1 MTGKKRIF
9 TGVKIDFTE
18 RTQNFYS
25 SAKDAL
31 NESDIKWTE
40 PENMHITLKFL
51 GDVPADRVP
60 EISAKLKN
68 IAKSHAE
75 FKPLLKG
82 VGVFRDFYRP
92 KILWF
97 GLRNCPEF
105 EKIKNDIENSL
116 GDMGFEIDYRKF
128 TPHLTVGR
136 FKTSVSSDQLKKF
149 VNANREIYLQA
160 VDIKDII
167 IYESVLSSAGSQY
180 TVLEKFPLGM
190 EEGFREI
197 KF

>member
-1 MTGKKRIF
+1 MTEKKRIF

-51 GDVPADRVP
+51 GDVKVDKIPK
-60 EISAKLKN
+60 ISAKLKN
-68 IAKSHAE
+68 IAKSHDE

-82 VGVFRDFYRP
+82 VGVFKDFYRP

-116 GDMGFEIDYRKF
+116 SDIGFEIDYRKF

-149 VNANREIYLQA
+149 VNTNREVYLQA
-160 VDIKDII
+160 VSIRDII
-167 IYESVLSSAGSQY
+167 LYESVLSSAGSQY
-180 TVLEKFPLGM
+180 TVLEKFPLGI

>member
-1 MTGKKRIF
+1 MAEKKRIF

-51 GDVPADRVP
+51 GDVQADKIP
-60 EISAKLKN
+60 KISAKLKN
-68 IAKSHAE
+68 IAKSHDE

-82 VGVFRDFYRP
+82 VGVFKDFYRP

-105 EKIKNDIENSL
+105 EKIKNGIENSL
-116 GDMGFEIDYRKF
+116 SDIGFEIDYRKF

-149 VNANREIYLQA
+149 VNTNREVYLQA
-160 VDIKDII
+160 VSVSDII
-167 IYESVLSSAGSQY
+167 LYESILSPQGSQY
-180 TVLEKFPLGM
+180 TVLEKFPLGI

>member
-1 MTGKKRIF
+1 MAEKKRIF

-51 GDVPADRVP
+51 GDVQADKIP
-60 EISAKLKN
+60 KISAKLKN
-68 IAKSHAE
+68 IAKSHDE

-82 VGVFRDFYRP
+82 VGVFKDFYRP

-105 EKIKNDIENSL
+105 EKIKNGIENSL
-116 GDMGFEIDYRKF
+116 SDIGFEIDYRKF
-128 TPHLTVGR
+128 NSTPHGR
-136 FKTSVSSDQLKKF
+136 KIQDLGLVRPAEEICEHEQGGLSSGRSVSVTLF
-149 VNANREIYLQA
+149 FMRA
-160 VDIKDII
+160 
-167 IYESVLSSAGSQY
+167 
-180 TVLEKFPLGM
+180 F
-190 EEGFREI
+190 
-197 KF
+197 